1 MSVATVKPII
11 SPGFM
16 RRGQIDLIDVTVD
29 PDGDFKYIGHYI
41 DHFTK
46 FNFLWPQ
53 HRKKSV
59 EVARCLIKNVF
70 SVVGLPLIL
79 QHDNGKE
86 FCNKVRTLPKVS
98 TKNLLLLFFYFLATD
113 HSKSC

>member
-16 RRGQIDLIDVTVD
+16 RRGQIDLIDMTVD
-29 PDGDFKYIGHYI
+29 PDGDFKYIGHYV

-59 EVARCLIKNVF
+59 KVARCLIENVF

-98 TKNLLLLFFYFLATD
+98 AKNLLLLFFYFLATD
-113 HSKSC
+113 HWKSC